1 MGTAAG
7 QGPEQDALRHRSPM
21 PGARPSPRAGRIP
34 RESSRP
40 SPPPAEAGSRCAKHA
55 ACSISRTSPRA
66 WALPAETLHSPLGNA
81 GPGTRVA
88 LQALRGT
95 AAASDPPRCL
105 PRGPWLPG
113 TRSCLNPAGT
123 ARGEQP
129 LHVPAVTWGWQQ
141 EEKGASHC
149 AGAAGQP
156 RLPPSLGGGG
166 KGNE

>member
-1 MGTAAG
+1 MPVPSQSRAQSSAQPGG
-7 QGPEQDALRHRSPM
+7 QSWAHP
-21 PGARPSPRAGRIP
+21 PGGLPTLPTSGRI
-34 RESSRP
+34 S
-40 SPPPAEAGSRCAKHA
+40 AEAGSRCDKHA

-66 WALPAETLHSPLGNA
+66 WALPAETLHSPLGNP

-95 AAASDPPRCL
+95 AAASGRARCL

-113 TRSCLNPAGT
+113 TRSCLNPAGR

-129 LHVPAVTWGWQQ
+129 LHVPGVTWGWQQ
-141 EEKGASHC
+141 EEKGLSHC

-166 KGNE
+166 KGN